1 MSIPDTSRQ
10 YTYEDW
16 SKWDGRWELINGK
29 AYNMTPAPSSQ
40 HQFTVGELFFMIRS
54 FFNNKNCLV
63 FTAPFDVF
71 FSESGDYESPDE
83 ITQPDIAVVCDK
95 NQVTKQ
101 GCNGSPTI
109 IVEVLSPSTALKDYN
124 EKFQAYE
131 KYGVKEYWIVD
142 PANRMVHVHSLHEG
156 LYTKRVTYGDQ
167 DQLKSAIFDDLIIP
181 LQPIFEFHT

>member
-1 MSIPDTSRQ
+1 MSIPDPSRQ

-16 SKWDGRWELINGK
+16 LKWEGRWELINGK

-40 HQFTVGELFFMIRS
+40 HQFTVGELFFVMRS
-54 FFNNKNCLV
+54 YFHNKNCFV
-63 FTAPFDVF
+63 FTAPFDVY
-71 FSESGDYESPDE
+71 FSEGGNYEKPDD

-95 NQVTKQ
+95 SQVANK
-101 GCNGSPTI
+101 GCFGSPTI

-124 EKFQAYE
+124 EKFQAYQ

-167 DQLKSAIFDDLIIP
+167 DKLKSV
-181 LQPIFEFHT
+181 IFEDLTISLLSVFEI